1 MDEYIKRDDAIHA
14 ICFYCRA
21 EEGEHCDKRDE
32 CYVLPRL
39 VNIPSADVVPRK
51 DYESM
56 ERTVDKLN
64 KSLFFLSTIKRNRA
78 KWIYNDMSRR
88 ICSNCGNP
96 IAFKLIDG
104 NWYEGDFC
112 PNCGADMREESED
125 IPMEYFESGGN

>member
-1 MDEYIKRDDAIHA
+1 MAEYIDRETAIVKAVKCIDNFDPLAYDIKEA
-14 ICFYCRA
+14 IKA
-21 EEGEHCDKRDE
+21 
-32 CYVLPRL
+32 
-39 VNIPSADVVPRK
+39 IPTADVVPRK

-96 IAFKLIDG
+96 VAFKLIDG

-112 PNCGADMREESED
+112 PNCGADMRE
-125 IPMEYFESGGN
+125 